1 MIVQNFLYNGVE
13 MQALYNIVWCM
24 LCAFSRVLW
33 HLLHL
38 NNNLLMYFL
47 SKLIALIM
55 QKINMGLSELV

>member
-47 SKLIALIM
+47 SKLIEAYC
-55 QKINMGLSELV
+55 INHAKNKYGIV